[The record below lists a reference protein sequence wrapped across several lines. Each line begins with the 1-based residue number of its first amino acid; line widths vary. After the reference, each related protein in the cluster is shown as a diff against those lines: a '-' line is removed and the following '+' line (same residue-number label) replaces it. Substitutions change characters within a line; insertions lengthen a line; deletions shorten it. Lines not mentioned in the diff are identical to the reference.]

1 MHVDRPNI
9 VCEIDEE
16 DLRYNQNYIEDSVR
30 DLAKGARGMHIGLSN
45 MAGKVLEFLAA
56 DPRVEEV
63 RTWEMWVTSMQYHC
77 AFWRVSM
84 AEPYTRVDCSVG
96 GRLWDLGSLK
106 PNWAINASLW
116 LGAIFETLTCR
127 AFDRS
132 RFLAHVPV
140 EVLRSAGESEGSRFM
155 PGVYAEVEA
164 WQAFVLGSPETAG
177 LVERA
182 RVLSDPKR
190 ASFAADHAEMV
201 TLPELDVLSRLVAG
215 DGPGFNEALVRAL
228 ESYREYTA
236 EELAQGSTEGI
247 VPLGLLALACLAHDG
262 AVEGVSLEVES
273 DYLPAGIVHGSW
285 LDTFPV

>member
-1 MHVDRPNI
+1 MYVARP
-9 VCEIDEE
+9 EISRPVSESKMQ
-16 DLRYNQNYIEDSVR
+16 RNQEFIERKASELGGSVR
-30 DLAKGARGMHIGLSN
+30 KLGHAINIIAHKST
-45 MAGKVLEFLAA
+45 EFFVA
-56 DPRVEEV
+56 DPQVEQG
-63 RTWEMWVTSMQYHC
+63 RTWGVWVTSMQYHH
-77 AFWRVSM
+77 AFYQASM
-84 AEPYTRVDCSVG
+84 AEPYSRVECLIAG
-96 GRLWDLGSLK
+96 QMRSLSSFN
-106 PNWAINASLW
+106 PNWAINASSWIGLMHK
-116 LGAIFETLTCR
+116 TLTCR
-127 AFDRS
+127 AADRS

>member
-1 MHVDRPNI
+1 MHVARS
-9 VCEIDEE
+9 EIMRKVDE
-16 DLRYNQNYIEDSVR
+16 DDIRYNQKYIEKQVSS
-30 DLAKGARGMHIGLSN
+30 LADGARGMHLGINN
-45 MAGKVLEFLAA
+45 MTGKVLEFLVV

-63 RTWEMWVTSMQYHC
+63 RTWEAWVTSMQYHC
-77 AFWRVSM
+77 AFYQVSM
-84 AEPYTRVDCSVG
+84 AEPYSRVECSVG

-106 PNWAINASLW
+106 PNWAINASSW
-116 LGAIFETLTCR
+116 IGVMRKALTCR
-127 AFDRS
+127 SADRS

-155 PGVYAEVEA
+155 AGVYAEVEA
-164 WQAFVLGSPETAG
+164 WQAFVLGSPDAAG

-201 TLPELDVLSRLVAG
+201 TLPELDVLGRLVAG

-228 ESYREYTA
+228 ESYREYSA
-236 EELAQGSTEGI
+236 EEFASGGFEGI

-273 DYLPAGIVHGSW
+273 DYLPAGIVNGSW
-285 LDTFPV
+285 LDAFPV